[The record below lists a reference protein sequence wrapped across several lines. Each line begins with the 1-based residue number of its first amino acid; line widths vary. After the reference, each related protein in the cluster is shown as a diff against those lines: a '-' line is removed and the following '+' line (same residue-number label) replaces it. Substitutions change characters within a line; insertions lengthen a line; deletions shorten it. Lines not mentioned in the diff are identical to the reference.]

1 MAKILIRAMILP
13 MTGAEDFY
21 PEGEI
26 AIENDRILF
35 VGEKGL
41 TPDSFVPERII
52 DLPDDVVMPGLI
64 NTHTHA
70 GMTMLRSYA
79 DDLPLMPWLQT
90 KIWPFEDKMSD
101 EDIYWGTLLALGEM
115 IQSGTTTMLD
125 MYASMNHVA
134 KAVLEAGTRGVLA
147 RGLIG
152 NAPNGEKAFAENI
165 ELVRKYHGAGK
176 GRIQIMFGPHAPYTC
191 SGEFLQ
197 RVKHEADRL
206 GVGIHIHVAETEDE
220 IGTIKEQYGK
230 TPVQWLDELGLF
242 GGHVVAAHC
251 VHLTEEDRDIL
262 ARRKV
267 CVAHN
272 PESNMKLN
280 SGTAPIP
287 ELRSRGVLVGLGTDG
302 ASSNNNLDMFGEMRS
317 AALQQKLAKG
327 ATTLPAYEVLQMAT
341 VDGARSL
348 GLTDVGMLV
357 PGYKAD
363 LISINFDQP
372 HFYPRFSVP
381 AHLVYVAHAGDVR
394 TVMVDGELLMEER
407 QLQTIDIKRVCCEV
421 EKRAKAIAESFSDS
435 PNSKN

>member
-1 MAKILIRAMILP
+1 MSKILIRAMVLP
-13 MTGAEDFY
+13 MTGPEDFY

-26 AIENDRILF
+26 GIENDRILF
-35 VGEKGL
+35 VGEKGSA
-41 TPDSFVPERII
+41 PDSFIPDQII
-52 DLPDDVVMPGLI
+52 DLPEDVVMPGLI

-70 GMTMLRSYA
+70 AMTMLRSYA

-125 MYASMNHVA
+125 MYASMDQVA
-134 KAVLEAGTRGVLA
+134 KAVLEAGTRGVLS

-152 NAPNGEKAFAENI
+152 NAPNGERAFAENI
-165 ELVRKYHGAGK
+165 DLVKNYHGAGQ
-176 GRIQIMFGPHAPYTC
+176 GRIQVMFGPHAPYTC

-197 RVKHEADRL
+197 RVKQEADRL

-220 IGTIKEQYGK
+220 IKTIKEHYGK
-230 TPVQWLDELGLF
+230 TPVQWLEELGLF

-251 VHLTEEDRDIL
+251 VHLTEEDQEIM
-262 ARRKV
+262 AQRRV
-267 CVAHN
+267 FVAHN

-287 ELRSRGVLVGLGTDG
+287 ELRSRGVVVGLGTDG
-302 ASSNNNLDMFGEMRS
+302 TSSNNNLDMFGEMRS
-317 AALQQKLAKG
+317 AAFQQKLVKG
-327 ATTLPAYEVLQMAT
+327 ATALPAYEVLQMAT
-341 VDGARSL
+341 VDGARTL
-348 GLTDVGMLV
+348 GLHDVGVLA

-372 HFYPRFSVP
+372 HFYPRFSIP

-394 TVMVDGELLMEER
+394 TVMVDGKILMQER
-407 QLQTIDIKRVCCEV
+407 QLMTIDIKRVCREV
-421 EKRAKAIAESFSDS
+421 ERRAKGIAQGL
-435 PNSKN
+435 

>member
-1 MAKILIRAMILP
+1 MSKILIRAMVLP
-13 MTGAEDFY
+13 MTGPEDFY

-26 AIENDRILF
+26 GIENDRILF
-35 VGEKGL
+35 VGEKGSAPGSFI
-41 TPDSFVPERII
+41 PDQII
-52 DLPDDVVMPGLI
+52 DLPEDVVMPGLI

-70 GMTMLRSYA
+70 AMTMLRSYA

-125 MYASMNHVA
+125 MYASMDQVA
-134 KAVLEAGTRGVLA
+134 KAVLEAGTRGVLS

-152 NAPNGEKAFAENI
+152 NAPNGERAFAENI
-165 ELVRKYHGAGK
+165 DLVKNYHGAGQ
-176 GRIQIMFGPHAPYTC
+176 GRIQVMFGPHAPYTC

-197 RVKHEADRL
+197 RVKQEADRL

-220 IGTIKEQYGK
+220 IKTIKEQYGK
-230 TPVQWLDELGLF
+230 TPVQWLEELGLF

-251 VHLTEEDRDIL
+251 VHLTEEDQEIM
-262 ARRKV
+262 AQSKV
-267 CVAHN
+267 FVAHN

-287 ELRSRGVLVGLGTDG
+287 ELRSRGVVVGLGTDG
-302 ASSNNNLDMFGEMRS
+302 TSSNNNLDMFGEMRS
-317 AALQQKLAKG
+317 AAFQQKLLKG
-327 ATTLPAYEVLQMAT
+327 ATALPAYEVLQMAT
-341 VDGARSL
+341 VDGARTL
-348 GLTDVGMLV
+348 GLHDVGVLA

-372 HFYPRFSVP
+372 HFYPRFSIP

-394 TVMVDGELLMEER
+394 TVMVDGKILMQER
-407 QLQTIDIKRVCCEV
+407 QLMTIDIKRVCREV
-421 EKRAKAIAESFSDS
+421 ERRAKGIAQGL
-435 PNSKN
+435 